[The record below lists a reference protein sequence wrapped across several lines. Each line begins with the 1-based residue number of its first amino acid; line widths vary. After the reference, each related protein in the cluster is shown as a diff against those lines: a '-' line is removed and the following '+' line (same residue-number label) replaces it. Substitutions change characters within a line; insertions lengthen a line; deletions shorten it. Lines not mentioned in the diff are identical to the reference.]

1 MMSYRRKHC
10 FIFTLAIS
18 LFALSSCGPPSAYR
32 HPELD
37 AYIKDVKIIGLVP
50 PDVKLY
56 ELETNGTRTF
66 REDWSKEGREN
77 ISKALTENFKEKTT
91 ETRLLKIESQDFGLT
106 EALQARYRRVSAD
119 IDVDKKNFHYSIGDV
134 EDVLKKYSV
143 DALIFVY
150 ATDELSTAGKK
161 TKGFM
166 TKWANIMIG
175 SLAGT
180 GGVGPLTEPREG
192 ITIITIGLIDKSGM
206 ILWYRGMQSEGAYDL
221 RDPKSAAKFIKMS
234 LSDFPGLVK

>member
-1 MMSYRRKHC
+1 MFYRRKYS

-18 LFALSSCGPPSAYR
+18 LFALSGCGPPSAYR

-37 AYIKDVKIIGLVP
+37 AYIKDVRIFGLVP

-56 ELETNGTRTF
+56 ELETDGMRTF
-66 REDWSKEGREN
+66 MEDWSKAGREN
-77 ISKALTENFKEKTT
+77 ISKTLTENLKEKTT
-91 ETRLLKIESQDFGLT
+91 ETRLLKIESRDFDLI
-106 EALQARYRRVSAD
+106 EALQARYRRVSAA
-119 IDVDKKNFHYSIGDV
+119 IDVEKKNSHYSIGDV
-134 EDVLKKYSV
+134 EDILKKYGV

-150 ATDELSTAGKK
+150 ATDEISTAGRK
-161 TKGFM
+161 TSGFM
-166 TKWANIMIG
+166 TSLANIMIG

-192 ITIITIGLIDKSGM
+192 ITILTIGLIDKSGM

-221 RDPKSAAKFIKMS
+221 RDSQSAAKFIKMG
-234 LSDFPGLVK
+234 LSDFPGHVK